1 MRLACELVILFFLRL
16 RYKLRGLQ
24 EDVLS
29 LIIPGIIIWT
39 VSIMI
44 DVIDGLGP
52 HLSLLCPSLSIAAA
66 GGQSAPTSAA
76 SPVLESGAKNQLAAH
91 PPLTTQPQIW
101 LLLQSIR
108 SQEEFKISR
117 PSLQNLT
124 AVDLPSTAPRATG
137 LKVS

>member
-1 MRLACELVILFFLRL
+1 MKIELESVGFAIKGPVLQPVRRCVIIDNR
-16 RYKLRGLQ
+16 
-24 EDVLS
+24 
-29 LIIPGIIIWT
+29 PGIIIWT

-52 HLSLLCPSLSIAAA
+52 HLSLLCPPSLSIAAA

-76 SPVLESGAKNQLAAH
+76 SPTQFWNLEPKISW
-91 PPLTTQPQIW
+91 PPTLHSQPNPKFV
-101 LLLQSIR
+101 QSIR

-117 PSLQNLT
+117 SSLQNLT
-124 AVDLPSTAPRATG
+124 AEDLPRTAPRATG